1 MPGDEIIGFV
11 TRGRGVSIHRTDCV
25 NMINLPENERNR
37 LIEAE
42 WSENAREGE
51 GTYPVEIVIYGNNR
65 NGMLLDITKIFTENN
80 IYVQSMNAR
89 TTKQDKSTITIG
101 FEIHKVAQLDELVRK
116 LKAVEGIED
125 IERSTNG

>member
-1 MPGDEIIGFV
+1 
-11 TRGRGVSIHRTDCV
+11 
-25 NMINLPENERNR
+25 
-37 LIEAE
+37 
-42 WSENAREGE
+42 
-51 GTYPVEIVIYGNNR
+51 
-65 NGMLLDITKIFTENN
+65 
-80 IYVQSMNAR
+80 MNAR